1 MEAIIKSL
9 LDNDLYKFTMQYA
22 VVKLFPNAKVRYTF
36 ILRSKVGFPEGFAN
50 ELRQQISF
58 MEGLR
63 LTSEE
68 KKFFSEK
75 SYYIDPTYFDFLSGY
90 KYDAWEVGV
99 IQQGEELQINIEGY
113 WYRTILWEVPILA
126 LVSELYFKMTGTSIS
141 ILPPGNREEV
151 NQKKAAIFNYANIK
165 VADFGT
171 RRRFSYDV
179 QKEMV
184 ETLSSRMTK
193 GLFVGTSNVH
203 FAHLFNLTPIGTE
216 AHEWFMFH
224 GAKYGFQMANELG
237 LKHWADVFKG
247 SLGTALCD
255 TYTTESFLKAF
266 DMKYA
271 KLYDGVRQDS
281 GDVYEFAEKIIA
293 HYKKLGI
300 DPLSKTIVFS
310 DSLDPEKAKQISNWC
325 NGKIKCSFGIGTNL
339 SNDVGV
345 TPLNMVIKMS
355 AAKPTPEDE
364 WIPTIKLSDVAGKH
378 TEDVKMIEV
387 CKYLLNI
394 K

>member
-126 LVSELYFKMTGTSIS
+126 LVSE
-141 ILPPGNREEV
+141 
-151 NQKKAAIFNYANIK
+151 
-165 VADFGT
+165 
-171 RRRFSYDV
+171 
-179 QKEMV
+179 
-184 ETLSSRMTK
+184 
-193 GLFVGTSNVH
+193 
-203 FAHLFNLTPIGTE
+203 
-216 AHEWFMFH
+216 
-224 GAKYGFQMANELG
+224 
-237 LKHWADVFKG
+237 
-247 SLGTALCD
+247 
-255 TYTTESFLKAF
+255 
-266 DMKYA
+266 
-271 KLYDGVRQDS
+271 
-281 GDVYEFAEKIIA
+281 
-293 HYKKLGI
+293 
-300 DPLSKTIVFS
+300 
-310 DSLDPEKAKQISNWC
+310 
-325 NGKIKCSFGIGTNL
+325 
-339 SNDVGV
+339 
-345 TPLNMVIKMS
+345 
-355 AAKPTPEDE
+355 
-364 WIPTIKLSDVAGKH
+364 
-378 TEDVKMIEV
+378 
-387 CKYLLNI
+387 
-394 K
+394 